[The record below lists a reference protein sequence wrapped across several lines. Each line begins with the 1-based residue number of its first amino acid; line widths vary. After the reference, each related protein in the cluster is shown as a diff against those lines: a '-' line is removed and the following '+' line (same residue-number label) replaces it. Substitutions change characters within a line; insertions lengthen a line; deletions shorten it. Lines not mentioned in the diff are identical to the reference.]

1 MGGIAVKWKSAVAA
15 VLSAVLMTA
24 AGGCSITDFGTDEML
39 RPPKT
44 MGDEAEIE
52 QLISKTAPKGYTLK
66 YPKSGSYRSAIIMYD
81 LDGDD
86 INEAIAFFREKDSAS
101 GVHMLVMYENDGE
114 WNISAD
120 FVTETTDVD
129 CVDFAD
135 IDDNPS
141 REIIVGYA
149 TYTPNVSFLS
159 CYTYDAGKTDTI
171 ESGQNYSAF
180 YCGSL
185 NSNGKSKVITLTL
198 FSPDNEAKA
207 TLLEYNS
214 GRKMIYAKASAPM
227 DPNIISYKNVVISD
241 LGENIKGIVVDGA
254 YSNDEMNTQVIY
266 FNKELAVLRN
276 PLYKEKSAN
285 PTQRNSAVISTDTD
299 NDMVI
304 EIPTVSALPY
314 SDASGAFTAADQIV
328 WNTFS
333 AKSEALA
340 PQKRT
345 AANYSYNYTI
355 KLPETWKAG
364 NFTAFLNESGSIMSF
379 CEWQNGAAGQ
389 NLFEIRVFKVE
400 DWDQGKDIDGYNLIY
415 KDNLYAYTY
424 LNYNAESELAIND
437 NDIKTAFSLLN
448 GMAV

>member
-1 MGGIAVKWKSAVAA
+1 MKWKSAVAA
-15 VLSAVLMTA
+15 VLSAVLMA
-24 AGGCSITDFGTDEML
+24 AASGCSITDFGTDEML

-52 QLISKTAPKGYTLK
+52 QLISKSAPNGYTLK
-66 YPKSGSYRSAIIMYD
+66 YPKNGSYRSAIIMND

-86 INEAIAFFREKDSAS
+86 TNEAIAFFREKDSAS
-101 GVHMLVMYENDGE
+101 GVHMLVMYESDGK

-120 FVTETTDVD
+120 FITETTDVD

-159 CYTYDAGKTDTI
+159 CYTFNAGKTDTI

-185 NSNGKSKVITLTL
+185 DSNGKNKVITLTL

-227 DPNIISYKNVVISD
+227 DPNIISYKNVIISD

-266 FNKELAVLRN
+266 FNKELAVMRN

-285 PTQRNSAVISTDTD
+285 PTQRNSAVISADIG
-299 NDMVI
+299 NDMII
-304 EIPTVSALPY
+304 EIPIVSALPY

-333 AKSEALA
+333 VKTETLA

-345 AANYSYNYTI
+345 AANYNYNYTI
-355 KLPETWKAG
+355 KVPENWKAG
-364 NFTAFLNESGSIMSF
+364 TFTAFLNESGNTMSF
-379 CEWQNGAAGQ
+379 CEWKNGATGQ
-389 NLFEIRVFKVE
+389 NLFDIRVFKVE
-400 DWDQGKDIDGYNLIY
+400 DWDQGKDVDEYNLIY

-424 LNYNAESELAIND
+424 LNYNAESELAIDD
-437 NDIKTAFSLLN
+437 NEIKTAFSLLN
-448 GMAV
+448 EIAM